1 MTFFFI
7 FYGKLC
13 LHLVKFIL
21 KQIGSLRR
29 SKFLW
34 YFCFIW
40 VTNVSFWV
48 NMQEWVTVPDQ
59 LIFAFY
65 RGYHWNIFNS
75 IVFRKRLLWTN
86 SSLLPHLSMSSCGHF
101 RQNVLFHSGRRHLG
115 FWPGKNEIQGI
126 LASLNALK

>member
-1 MTFFFI
+1 MTFFLI

-40 VTNVSFWV
+40 VTNVSFRMSYCSWSA
-48 NMQEWVTVPDQ
+48 D
-59 LIFAFY
+59 FAFY